1 MILLSGLDIRDF
13 DLEHSMRNMLG
24 GSGASSS
31 NCGGSSRRNQS
42 YFSPPNWGQE
52 QQVGGANV
60 RQPQHH
66 RRQQQQPRPPHY
78 MGGGMGMQIHDS
90 EWDAVPFPYSNT
102 TSHDNS
108 DYYSYSTAHWYSFQ
122 HSDTYMHLESDY
134 DTLVSSYSDANMLAM
149 FVADHP
155 FHARAA
161 LQLAM
166 VFYRTGNVDRGTE
179 MLRRAMCVLEHA
191 CLPGFLP
198 TITTTSHHNHVS
210 HNRNLMDR
218 DRPENE
224 PFFLALFRWIQTSC
238 MVG

>member
-1 MILLSGLDIRDF
+1 
-13 DLEHSMRNMLG
+13 MRLVVI
-24 GSGASSS
+24 AAVA
-31 NCGGSSRRNQS
+31 
-42 YFSPPNWGQE
+42 
-52 QQVGGANV
+52 VGGIKAIFLHPIGV
-60 RQPQHH
+60 RNNRLVVPMYDSHSIIGDNSNNPDRH
-66 RRQQQQPRPPHY
+66 TTWEEAWECKF
-78 MGGGMGMQIHDS
+78 MTVNGMLC
-90 EWDAVPFPYSNT
+90 PFPIRILHHMT
-102 TSHDNS
+102 TVTTTLTLLPTGTPFNI
-108 DYYSYSTAHWYSFQ
+108 Q
-122 HSDTYMHLESDY
+122 LESNY